1 MLDVDREQVLAYRIA
16 AQGLHRGERDPAGL
30 TVFDLGLQSTQRD
43 TAAISL
49 AARLPGPIAE
59 DSFAGDPRF
68 VLAWTHRG
76 APHFHRAPEI
86 DQVTAA
92 LVPLGEDDAMA
103 RMGWQRKQVESAG
116 MSATDALFT
125 AAKAIRKVVTR
136 TMTKGA
142 VSTAVT
148 KIIPA
153 GLSYWCRGCQA
164 THILEQLMR
173 LATIH
178 GGVRLE
184 AGAQPATLT
193 PLAGRPRMR
202 TTPDPG
208 AATAVVRD
216 YLRLHGPATAKEA
229 ADFVGT
235 KVSTVRQMWPDD
247 LAEVRVSGRPAYLP
261 ATEVA
266 ALESPPEPDLVRLLP
281 PWDPFLQSRDRAV
294 LVPDRARQKEVWKI
308 LGNPG
313 ALLAGGEVAGV
324 WRTKGSGRKRL
335 DFTITAF
342 DPLPPAARKAAETEA
357 ETVAATRG
365 FADLRISWGEVVS

>member
-1 MLDVDREQVLAYRIA
+1 MLDVDREQVLAHRIA
-16 AQGLHRGERDPAGL
+16 AQGLHRDQPDPAGL
-30 TVFDLGLQSTQRD
+30 TVFDLGLQTTQRD

-49 AARLPGPIAE
+49 AARLPGPITE
-59 DSFAGDPRF
+59 ESFVADARF

-76 APHFHRAPEI
+76 APHFHRADEI
-86 DQVTAA
+86 GRVTAA
-92 LVPLGEDDAMA
+92 LVPLDEDDAMA
-103 RMGWQRKQVESAG
+103 RMGWQRKQVEAAG
-116 MSATDALFT
+116 MGATEGLFT

-142 VSTAVT
+142 VSAAVT
-148 KIIPA
+148 KIIPD

-164 THILEQLMR
+164 THILEQVMR
-173 LATIH
+173 LAAIH

-184 AGAQPATLT
+184 AGAQPATLA

-202 TTPDPG
+202 TTPDPE

-216 YLRLHGPATAKEA
+216 YLHLHGPATPKEA
-229 ADFVGT
+229 ATFVGT
-235 KVSTVRQMWPDD
+235 TAKIVREMWPDD
-247 LAEVRVSGRPAYLP
+247 LAEVRVAGRTACLP
-261 ATEVA
+261 AADVA
-266 ALESPPEPDLVRLLP
+266 ALENPPEPDLVRLLP

-324 WRTKGSGRKRL
+324 WRSKGSGRTRL

-342 DPLPPAARKAAETEA
+342 DPLPPSARAAAEAEA
-357 ETVAATRG
+357 ERVATTRG
-365 FADLRISWGEVVS
+365 FADLRISWT